1 MEKTCPKVIDG
12 LPVICTWEENWQKKM
27 AQFIEKEQDFILLG
41 EQEYL
46 KQIEK
51 AYRNKSLKELAKIIL
66 LGGAGA
72 LALPGITST
81 SLSIALGLG
90 LFAAADPEPISK
102 TALTIAAGA
111 IIGVTAVLV
120 IWGIIKLL
128 RGGNIEFVFRSDL
141 KGIGGI
147 EVHFRTRE
155 G

>member
-111 IIGVTAVLV
+111 IIGVTAVVV

-128 RGGNIEFVFRSDL
+128 RGGNIRFVLRTDL
-141 KGIGGI
+141 EGPVI
-147 EVHFRTRE
+147 EVRFETDD
-155 G
+155 